1 MLSSVTFGKYMI
13 GNLELHKLNP
23 VCKILSLVLM
33 LFICFF
39 INSYID
45 VIILSLCL
53 ILGILYSDVDIII
66 YVRELAIINWL
77 LFTILIV
84 DILSLS
90 SISMILSDVFR
101 IVFIFVYFSLI
112 MKSTSMND
120 ILYGILRILKPFN
133 IKKDN
138 MIGLNVF
145 LIFKFPCTFL
155 KNKERYYRIEEE
167 RYVKESKNIKTKFIK
182 YKNDIMHIYNL
193 SIRDLNDDM
202 NNLKIRLYGY
212 GKTRTDNNL
221 DKLRSKDYIFIGL
234 NIALLFIVIFY

>member
-1 MLSSVTFGKYMI
+1 MLSSVTFGKYMM
-13 GNLELHKLNP
+13 GNLELNKLNP

-33 LFICFF
+33 LFVCFF

-90 SISMILSDVFR
+90 SISVLLSDVFR

-138 MIGLNVF
+138 IIGLNAF
-145 LIFKFPCTFL
+145 LIFKFPYAFL

-182 YKNDIMHIYNL
+182 YKNDIIHIYNL